1 MCNICLEEY
10 TQKDSD
16 EESARQLPCGHRFH
30 LNCIKKWLD
39 GGSTNCPTCRNELPT
54 DDPMFEAFK
63 KRKVC
68 LLNFI
73 LD

>member
-10 TQKDSD
+10 TQKDAD
-16 EESARQLPCGHRFH
+16 EESARQLPCRHRFH
-30 LNCIKKWLD
+30 LSCIKSWLAQA
-39 GGSTNCPTCRNELPT
+39 TNCPTCRHELPT

-68 LLNFI
+68 LI
-73 LD
+73 LY